1 MEITAAVILKILL
14 FAYVTGVVTRVARFN
29 FNKWRRNRL
38 KRMGNPVAER
48 ALGESLVEE
57 TLELSTGE
65 QTPHED

>member
-29 FNKWRRNRL
+29 FNKWRRNCL
-38 KRMGNPVAER
+38 KRMENPGSEL
-48 ALGESLVEE
+48 ALGESPVEE
-57 TLELSTGE
+57 TLGE